1 MEYFRL
7 SNNVLMP
14 SEGFGVFQIADQN
27 QCKIVVLEAI
37 NTGYRLFD
45 TASIYGNEEAVGI
58 AIKESGVTREELF
71 ITTKAWV
78 HEMGFERTKQA
89 FEDSLARLQTK
100 YIDLYLIHMPYGDYY
115 GSWRAIE
122 ELYKDGR
129 IRAIGVC
136 NFEPDRL
143 LDLCNNCEIRPM
155 VNQIEMHP
163 FSQKSSAIVQMNEL
177 GVQPQAWAPF
187 AEGKNKIF
195 SNPILMQIAE
205 KHNKSI
211 AQITLRWNIQRGVV
225 VIPKSVKV
233 ERMKENL
240 AIHDFSLDTQ
250 DMQQIATLDSG
261 QSLILDVRSTNEVER
276 IFNIK

>member
-233 ERMKENL
+233 ERMKENF
-240 AIHDFSLDTQ
+240 AIHDFSLDAQ

-261 QSLILDVRSTNEVER
+261 QSLILDVRYTNEIER

>member
-1 MEYFRL
+1 MEYFSL

-233 ERMKENL
+233 ERMKENF
-240 AIHDFSLDTQ
+240 AIHDFSLDAQ

>member
-233 ERMKENL
+233 ERMKENF
-240 AIHDFSLDTQ
+240 AIHDFSLDAQ

>member
-27 QCKIVVLEAI
+27 QCKNVVLEAI

-233 ERMKENL
+233 ERMKENF
-240 AIHDFSLDTQ
+240 AIHDFSLDAQ